1 MLGPNSLGFSVNQAI
16 LFIVG
21 GIAQVFRIIPMIR
34 RWGIP
39 WYAIGIGGTVVFM
52 AVFFITRLSGNPIT
66 GRGGG
71 MNTMSILVEIFQ
83 AAFIALAAAALVYER
98 RSKKRIAAQTST
110 GRHPTEKKE
119 RRAVAILSG
128 IVVALI
134 LSAVFV
140 LPMAMPSP
148 MGGPGG
154 STLGV
159 AELGGLLERYQS
171 AVQTDASTSE
181 KCNITPSLI
190 EVEGTPQQ
198 IEGPYFVDGMPN
210 RSDIRTDTSD
220 GSIEEGVPL
229 SLTLAVYDVD
239 DGNCTPIKG
248 AQVDVWHANSQ
259 GVYSGIQQQETSGS
273 NFLRGYQITN
283 DNGTVHFTTVYPG
296 WYEGRAIHIHLK
308 VRMFE
313 GQQKT
318 LEWNSQL
325 YLPND
330 VNAQVHI
337 QEPYNKHGPVDM
349 VNEQDGI
356 YTGPSTDGLIQN
368 NAGQHLLLLDVA
380 NEDGRYDGMFNIVID
395 AP

>member
-1 MLGPNSLGFSVNQAI
+1 M
-16 LFIVG
+16 
-21 GIAQVFRIIPMIR
+21 
-34 RWGIP
+34 
-39 WYAIGIGGTVVFM
+39 VFM

-283 DNGTVHFTTVYPG
+283 DNGTVHFTTVCLS
-296 WYEGRAIHIHLK
+296 R
-308 VRMFE
+308 V
-313 GQQKT
+313 
-318 LEWNSQL
+318 
-325 YLPND
+325 
-330 VNAQVHI
+330 V
-337 QEPYNKHGPVDM
+337 
-349 VNEQDGI
+349 
-356 YTGPSTDGLIQN
+356 
-368 NAGQHLLLLDVA
+368 
-380 NEDGRYDGMFNIVID
+380 
-395 AP
+395 